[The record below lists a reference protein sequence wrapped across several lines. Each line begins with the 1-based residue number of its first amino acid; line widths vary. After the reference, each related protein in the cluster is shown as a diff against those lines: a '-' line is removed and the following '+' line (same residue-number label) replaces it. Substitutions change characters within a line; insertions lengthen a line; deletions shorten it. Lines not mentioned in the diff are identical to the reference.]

1 MSNRIAG
8 IVTLTGA
15 LALDQ
20 SSKAFALA
28 SLTLGN
34 SIELLPVLN
43 LVHIRND
50 GISFGMLGG
59 VAPWWVLVAFSVVMA
74 AILSFWLWRAHS
86 RLLSVA
92 LGFIIGGALG
102 NMMDR
107 VRHGAVT
114 DFLDFHF
121 AQYHW
126 PAFNFADVAI
136 VFGVGLLILD
146 TIGTG
151 KQPHSNQGR
160 L

>member
-1 MSNRIAG
+1 MSHRFAG
-8 IVTLTGA
+8 IVTVTAA

-20 SSKAFALA
+20 SSKALVLA

-59 VAPWWVLVAFSVVMA
+59 VAPWWVLAAFSVVIA
-74 AILSFWLWRAHS
+74 TVLSFWLWRAHS

-92 LGFIIGGALG
+92 LGLIISGALG

-107 VRHGAVT
+107 ARRGAVT

-121 AQYHW
+121 SQYHW

-136 VFGVGLLILD
+136 VFGVGLLILE
-146 TIGTG
+146 TICMG
-151 KQPHSNQGR
+151 KQPHSSQGR